1 MSQFFKALQQAERD
15 RALREQNGREPNGGR
30 AHATDDAPRAAVVEV
45 TEPRRPARVETV
57 APPGAAHVDVA
68 ESPAPSP
75 FATPPRPRPELARRR
90 EPPVGLPAAVVDGVV
105 PDAHLVSLLQ
115 PAAFE
120 AEQYRVLR
128 HMVEQRRTT
137 SQLTVIGVTSAG
149 PGEGKTLTSLNLAGA
164 LAQNPG
170 ARVLVIEL
178 DLRKPAVDHRL
189 GLPDAGERGLTRSI
203 LMPHVRLSDIVRR
216 HPHFNLSVVSA
227 GHPSASPYELLNSPR
242 LAELIE
248 QARQEADYVVLD
260 CPPVVPFPDCR
271 VIGKLVDGFFIVV
284 AADRTPRGMLEE
296 TLNVMGADKVLG
308 LVFNGDRH
316 ATSCAYYGYGAYDT
330 TRAYGRDGSG
340 WRRTAERLGA
350 AVGRRR
356 SGRAVPGQE
365 RW

>member
-30 AHATDDAPRAAVVEV
+30 EHATDDRPRAAVVEV
-45 TEPRRPARVETV
+45 AE
-57 APPGAAHVDVA
+57 AP
-68 ESPAPSP
+68 SPPPPPSP
-75 FATPPRPRPELARRR
+75 FAAPPRTRPEPVRRR
-90 EPPVGLPAAVVDGVV
+90 ERPVVEPRTVFADDLAPDG
-105 PDAHLVSLLQ
+105 HLVSLLQ

-128 HMVEQRRTT
+128 HMVEQRRLT

-170 ARVLVIEL
+170 SRVLVIEL
-178 DLRKPAVDHRL
+178 DLRKPAVDGRL

-227 GHPSASPYELLNSPR
+227 GYPSASPYELLSSPR
-242 LAELIE
+242 LTELVE
-248 QARQEADYVVLD
+248 QARHEADYVVLD

-271 VIGKLVDGFFIVV
+271 IIGKLVDGFFVVV
-284 AADRTPRGMLEE
+284 AADKTPRGMLEE
-296 TLNVMGADKVLG
+296 TLNVLGADKVLG
-308 LVFNGDRH
+308 LVFNGDQH

-330 TRAYGRDGSG
+330 KRAYGRDRSA
-340 WRRTAERLGA
+340 WRRAAERVGA

-356 SGRAVPGQE
+356 PSRTVPPEE